1 MTTYWRAFLLLSV
14 LTWAVPSVAAP
25 RSAAPQPGAP
35 HPGTPHPGTPAP
47 AKPVAPATT
56 PATAGTAQ
64 PHDEGTIEITADRD
78 LEWLQQDHAYIA
90 RGNAVAKRGAI
101 TLMGDTLIAYYRPL
115 PAKAPASGAPRG
127 APAASGQPGIDSG
140 NTEIWRV
147 VAEGHVHV
155 LSADRDAFGDHAD
168 YDKDKSVIVLT
179 GQALKASSLLDV
191 VTARDS
197 LEYWQDLEIAVA
209 RGNALIVQ
217 VNGNTLAGDV
227 VAGHF
232 VKNAQGA
239 STLKTISAKGHVVVT
254 TLTDI
259 VHGDEGT
266 YDLDA
271 KRTVLF
277 GNVKATRGQSEL
289 EGQSAEV
296 NMVTGISQVFPGP
309 GQRVHALF
317 VRQNAPQGPVE
328 GQNTASGQNTPA
340 GQGASGVKH

>member
-1 MTTYWRAFLLLSV
+1 MNR
-14 LTWAVPSVAAP
+14 
-25 RSAAPQPGAP
+25 RSALLMPLGLIWTVSALAGSTAAASEPAAAGGA
-35 HPGTPHPGTPAP
+35 
-47 AKPVAPATT
+47 
-56 PATAGTAQ
+56 AGKTK
-64 PHDEGTIEITADRD
+64 DEGTIEITADRD

-90 RGNAVAKRGAI
+90 RGNAVAKRGAV
-101 TLMGDTLIAYYRPL
+101 TLMGDILVAYYRPL
-115 PAKAPASGAPRG
+115 AGKTAAAGIQ
-127 APAASGQPGIDSG
+127 PAAQGSPTPPGPAPQSGIDSG

-147 VAEGHVHV
+147 VAEGNVHI
-155 LSADRDAFGDHAD
+155 LSGDRDAFGDRAE
-168 YDKDKSVIVLT
+168 YDKDKGVTVLT
-179 GQALKASSLLDV
+179 GKALKASSLTDV

-197 LEYWQDLEIAVA
+197 LEYWENLDIAVA
-209 RGNALIVQ
+209 RGNALIVR

-227 VAGHF
+227 VAGNF
-232 VKNAQGA
+232 VKDAQG
-239 STLKTISAKGHVVVT
+239 SSVLKTISAKGHVVVT

-309 GQRVHALF
+309 GQRVRGLF
-317 VRQNAPQGPVE
+317 VRQNQTSAPATTSP
-328 GQNTASGQNTPA
+328 
-340 GQGASGVKH
+340 GASH